1 MNEAA
6 CVAPSAVIAD
16 DEPQLLDYLK
26 KRLTQVWPELRIVGE
41 ARDGAQALQMIRE
54 LRPSYAFLDIQMPG
68 LSGLEVA
75 EQVAADCQV
84 AFVTA
89 HDQYAIDAFERAAM
103 DYLLKP
109 VSDERLR
116 KTVERLRRSHAPAPA
131 ALSELQSLIKQLRPA
146 QTYLHWLQVSVRDE
160 VTLLPV
166 TEVDLFQSAD
176 KYTLL
181 ANVRGEWLIRTAL
194 KDLEPQ
200 LDPDQ
205 FWRIHRGAIVRV
217 AAIER
222 VVRGMHSQFSVKL
235 NGHARKIPVSRP
247 YAFRFKAI

>member
-1 MNEAA
+1 MTEGADA
-6 CVAPSAVIAD
+6 GPSAVIAD
-16 DEPQLLDYLK
+16 DEPQLLDYLR
-26 KRLTQVWPELRIVGE
+26 KRLAHVWPELRVVGE
-41 ARDGAQALQMIRE
+41 ARDGPEALEMIRQ

-89 HDQYAIDAFERAAM
+89 HDQYAIDAFERAAI

-109 VSDERLR
+109 VSDERLS
-116 KTVERLRRSHAPAPA
+116 KTVERLRRSEAPAPT
-131 ALSELQSLIKQLRPA
+131 ALSELQNLIRQLRPGQA
-146 QTYLHWLQVSVRDE
+146 YVHWLQVSVRDE

-166 TEVDLFQSAD
+166 SEVDLFQSTD

-181 ANVRGEWLIRTAL
+181 ANVKGEWLIRTAL

-200 LDPDQ
+200 LDPAQ

-217 AAIER
+217 GAIER
-222 VVRGMHSQFSVKL
+222 VLRGVHGQFAVKL

>member
-1 MNEAA
+1 MTERSD
-6 CVAPSAVIAD
+6 VGPSAVIAD

-26 KRLTQVWPELRIVGE
+26 KRLTQVWPELRVVGE
-41 ARDGAQALQMIRE
+41 ARDGPEALRMIRE

-75 EQVAADCQV
+75 EQVAADCQI
-84 AFVTA
+84 AFITA
-89 HDQYAIDAFERAAM
+89 HDQYAIDAFERAAI

-109 VSDERLR
+109 VTDERLG

-131 ALSELQSLIKQLRPA
+131 ALTELQELIRQLRPS

-166 TEVDLFQSAD
+166 SEVDLFQSTD

-181 ANVRGEWLIRTAL
+181 ANSRGEWLIRTAL

-200 LDPDQ
+200 LDPTQ

-217 AAIER
+217 GAIER
-222 VVRGMHSQFSVKL
+222 VVRGVHGQFAVKL
-235 NGHARKIPVSRP
+235 NGHPRKIPVSRP